1 MLGITNKRKKT
12 PGKEINPNEIYH
24 LKIHYATPYGQTDG
38 IKCSEKIDRHIPI
51 VTKKTFIAIFSCMAY
66 FSNDSGL

>member
-24 LKIHYATPYGQTDG
+24 FKPYRQTDG
-38 IKCSEKIDRHIPI
+38 IKCLE
-51 VTKKTFIAIFSCMAY
+51 
-66 FSNDSGL
+66 N